1 MCPRACA
8 FSPQLWANADCSGT
22 PASHEGPKDF
32 FASDACL
39 PVPGEDDPAAAYTKE
54 ECGESGEEISIPRF
68 SDKACTQPAD
78 FNAYF
83 KRKLSKGNPATKSM
97 IDNGSIKIQYP
108 ADMKFPSGKCVQV
121 VSGAIQMS
129 QKVTVT
135 DCSTTHFG
143 MWGVGILLCCCGA
156 PIAGFVIYKNQ
167 KKASSMPQ
175 QSMYA
180 ATVPVTGQPTMVAQ
194 PM

>member
-1 MCPRACA
+1 MRPRACA
-8 FSPQLWANADCSGT
+8 FFPQLWLNADCSGT
-22 PASHEGPKDF
+22 PESHEGPEDF

-39 PVPGEDDPAAAYTKE
+39 PVQGEDDPAVAYTKE
-54 ECGESGEEISIPRF
+54 ECGKSGEEISIPRF
-68 SDKACTQPAD
+68 SDEACTQSAD

-83 KRKLSKGNPATKSM
+83 KRKLSKQNSASKM
-97 IDNGSIKIQYP
+97 LIDSGGIKIQYP
-108 ADMKFPSGKCVQV
+108 ADMTFPSGKCVQV

-143 MWGVGILLCCCGA
+143 MWGLAMLACCCGA
-156 PIAGFVIYKNQ
+156 PIAAFVIYKS
-167 KKASSMPQ
+167 KKKPAAMAQ
-175 QSMYA
+175 TMYTTA
-180 ATVPVTGQPTMVAQ
+180 PAGAQ